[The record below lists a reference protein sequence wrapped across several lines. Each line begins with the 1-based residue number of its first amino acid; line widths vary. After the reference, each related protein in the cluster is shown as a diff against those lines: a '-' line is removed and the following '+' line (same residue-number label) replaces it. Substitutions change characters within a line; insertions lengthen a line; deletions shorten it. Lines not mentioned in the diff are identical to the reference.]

1 MEKELIDL
9 NESEMKDISGG
20 GAYEI
25 GKAFGSY
32 CADCY
37 DFYCGL
43 VEGIFGD

>member
-1 MEKELIDL
+1 MEKELIEL
-9 NESEMKDISGG
+9 NELEIRDISGG

-37 DFYCGL
+37 DFYRGIF
-43 VEGIFGD
+43 EGIFDN